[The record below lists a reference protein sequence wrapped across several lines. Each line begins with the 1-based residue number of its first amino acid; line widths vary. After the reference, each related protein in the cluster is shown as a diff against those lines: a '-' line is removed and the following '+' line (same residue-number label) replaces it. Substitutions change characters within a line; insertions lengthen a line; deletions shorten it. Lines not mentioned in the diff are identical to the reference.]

1 MINEDFDEFIQAE
14 ARHKSVYL
22 GSDQKNSHKKEIKK
36 DENSRGNTDSYIGAT
51 GRDVF
56 DK

>member
-22 GSDQKNSHKKEIKK
+22 GSDQKNAHKKKIKK

>member
-22 GSDQKNSHKKEIKK
+22 GSDQKIRTKGNKK
-36 DENSRGNTDSYIGAT
+36 G
-51 GRDVF
+51 
-56 DK
+56 